1 MTPSDIRDYVKVYN
15 NFLSK
20 EFCKSIVEKI
30 KDNNWQTHNFSNY
43 KNKITQH
50 KNEFLISYDKNKL
63 KQELQNN
70 LWYEIEK
77 YIVKDFKKFDGWFN
91 GWNGYT
97 EVRFNKYDKTTEMKE
112 HCDHI
117 HTIFDGTIKGIP
129 TLSIVGCLN
138 EDYEGGE
145 FIMWQTEKI
154 EIPEGAVLIFPSNF
168 MYPHKV
174 NPVTK
179 GTRYSYVSWVY

>member
-1 MTPSDIRDYVKVYN
+1 MTPSNVRDYVKVYK
-15 NFLSK
+15 NFFDK
-20 EFCKSIVEKI
+20 KFCKNILKEI
-30 KDNNWQTHNFSNY
+30 NNNNWQTHYFKDY
-43 KNKITQH
+43 VMETRQYE
-50 KNEFLISYDKNKL
+50 NEFLISYDESKL
-63 KQELQNN
+63 KQKLQNK
-70 LWYEIEK
+70 LWYAIEK
-77 YIVKDFKKFDGWFN
+77 YILKDFQKFNKWFG

-97 EVRFNKYDKTTEMKE
+97 EIRFNKYDKNTKMKE

-117 HTIFDGTIKGIP
+117 YTMFDGTRKGIP

-154 EIPEGAVLIFPSNF
+154 EIPAGAVLIFPSNF

-174 NPVTK
+174 TPVIT